1 VVDLKGKR
9 VGINRG
15 VSYGEVFD
23 SARRAGLFETEEV
36 TDNQA
41 NLKKLIMGVWMACRI
56 PDAIIHRTDTR

>member
-1 VVDLKGKR
+1 MVELKGKR

-23 SARRAGLFETEEV
+23 SARRAGLFETEEA

-41 NLKKLIMGVWMACRI
+41 NLRKLILGCLDGL
-56 PDAIIHRTDTR
+56 PDP